1 MVVMSS
7 LDVAVEDLAP
17 SSSRRGRPIR
27 WISFTL
33 VRLLEF
39 EQGHHIPLFRPFL
52 FKFSFFFFFFNCL
65 ANIMFCSCCVTS

>member
-1 MVVMSS
+1 MSS

-39 EQGHHIPLFRPFL
+39 EQQGHHIPLFQAFFVQGPFFHL
-52 FKFSFFFFFFNCL
+52 FFFL
-65 ANIMFCSCCVTS
+65 IVLLTSCFAHVV

>member
-1 MVVMSS
+1 MSS

-39 EQGHHIPLFRPFL
+39 EQVHHIPLFQAFFVQGPFFHL
-52 FKFSFFFFFFNCL
+52 FFFFL
-65 ANIMFCSCCVTS
+65 IVLLTSCFAHVV